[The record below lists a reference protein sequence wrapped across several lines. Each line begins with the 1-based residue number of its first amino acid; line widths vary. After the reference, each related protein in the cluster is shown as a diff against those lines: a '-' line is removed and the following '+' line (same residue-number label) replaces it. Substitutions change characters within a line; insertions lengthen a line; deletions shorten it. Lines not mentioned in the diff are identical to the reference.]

1 MDKASARMVDSAA
14 EPKPSEAPNPTNF
27 RGVGQGENGR
37 SQLVVH
43 ATFPSEV
50 LTVAD
55 VERAQARIAGRVRR
69 TPLSESAA
77 LSRLAGCQVH
87 LKLENLQFTG
97 SFKER
102 GAASRLLVLSE
113 AERARGIITA
123 SAGNHAQAVALH
135 ASRLGVV
142 ATIVMPEA
150 TPLVKVQ
157 ATESHGARVL
167 LHGSG
172 YDDAAERAAE
182 IAQETGA
189 VYVHPFDDYE
199 VMAGQGTI
207 GLELLEQLADFDAV
221 IVPVG
226 GGGLIA
232 GIATVLREKKPGVRI
247 IGVESRTFPGMQ
259 RALESEAPASL
270 VPSAFP
276 GGRTIADGIAV
287 RRVGQ
292 LTRQVVRAKVDE
304 IVLVDEEEIAEAI
317 LLLLERERTVA
328 EGAGAVGL
336 AALLHRGLGL
346 VGKRVV
352 VVISGGNIDV
362 NLVSRVIQRGMV
374 KSGRLC
380 RLEVTARDVAGS
392 LWAITGAVAAA
403 RANIVSIEHDRT
415 FSGLELGQTGVELV
429 IETNGAEH
437 IAAVEAELSK
447 AGFEYRRA

>member
-1 MDKASARMVDSAA
+1 M
-14 EPKPSEAPNPTNF
+14 
-27 RGVGQGENGR
+27 
-37 SQLVVH
+37 L
-43 ATFPSEV
+43 TF
-50 LTVAD
+50 AD
-55 VERAQARIAGRVRR
+55 VERAQARIFGRVRR

-102 GAASRLLVLSE
+102 GAASRLLLLSD
-113 AERARGIITA
+113 AERARGVITA
-123 SAGNHAQAVALH
+123 SAGNHAQALALH

-142 ATIVMPEA
+142 ATVVMPEA

-172 YDDAAERAAE
+172 YDDAAAHAAQVAAE
-182 IAQETGA
+182 SGA
-189 VYVHPFDDYE
+189 IYVHPFDDLE

-207 GLELLEQLADFDAV
+207 GLELLEQLPDFDAV

-232 GIATVLREKKPGVRI
+232 GIATALREKKPDVRI
-247 IGVESRTFPGMQ
+247 IGVESRTFPGMR
-259 RALESEAPASL
+259 RALESETPTSL
-270 VPSAFP
+270 PPTALP
-276 GGRTIADGIAV
+276 GGKTIADGIAV

-292 LTRQVVRAKVDE
+292 LTRQVVRARVDE
-304 IVLVDEEEIAEAI
+304 IVLVDEEEIAEAL

-336 AALLHRGLGL
+336 AALLHRDLGL
-346 VGKRVV
+346 AGRRVV
-352 VVISGGNIDV
+352 IVISGGNIDV
-362 NLVSRVIQRGMV
+362 NLVSRVIERGLV

-380 RLEVTARDVAGS
+380 RLYVTARDVSGT
-392 LWAITGAVAAA
+392 LHGITGAVAAA
-403 RANIVSIEHDRT
+403 RANIVSIEHDRA
-415 FSGLELGQTGVELV
+415 FSGVELGQTRVELV
-429 IETNGAEH
+429 IETNGADH
-437 IAAVEAELSK
+437 IAAVEVELTR
-447 AGFEYRRA
+447 AGFEFRRA